1 MHHLNFMTDSSNSL
15 RLPVDPFL
23 YNSTAYWI
31 EMNPITPYDPKY
43 PEFYKDYQNWMR
55 DQGVVIRDIYTVTPD
70 NTGIDFVDE
79 QAMLMFILRWS
90 N

>member
-1 MHHLNFMTDSSNSL
+1 MTDSSNSL

-23 YNSTAYWI
+23 YNSTAYWL
-31 EMNPITPYDPKY
+31 EMHPITFSDPKY

-55 DQGVVIRDIYTVTPD
+55 DQGVVIRDTSTTTPD
-70 NTGIDFVDE
+70 NTGLDFVDE
-79 QAMLMFILRWS
+79 QSMLMFILRWS